1 MASRDIFLLEFAIFI
16 ENPYLIL
23 IYLPESDLNGRCS
36 LAGIWPRC
44 SVPACPFAYHLDEK
58 LAPVV
63 FCNSIYT
70 VNTVILHVIC
80 HLSEKVPLRMLC
92 GIVKSRFTTDADGE
106 TNKRPLIHSKVKTA
120 GCVSPRTFKCPSKH
134 AKNPKLWTYLL

>member
-1 MASRDIFLLEFAIFI
+1 MAEMQCARLSFCVSFGLKI
-16 ENPYLIL
+16 
-23 IYLPESDLNGRCS
+23 G
-36 LAGIWPRC
+36 
-44 SVPACPFAYHLDEK
+44 
-58 LAPVV
+58 PVV